1 MMSNKIKFTNSLFR
15 INKMNNKYLTIF
27 VLPLLLMIA
36 GCDLGVKQE
45 YETSDAELIQMII
58 DSDKVDIDISELPE
72 QSQTYLSNDGEY
84 DELGSRYASQLGYEV
99 ERIGKGSKSG
109 RRGDVYF
116 NVEGRKLNPND
127 WGKRGRGFGVGKKED
142 WECFT
147 LEFPV
152 SFNMPDGSLVTVEAD
167 DEENWAEIKTWYET
181 NQDSEERPT
190 MQFPVGILFD
200 EESLVIENQEEMRS
214 AYQECYPK
222 RDGEWSRDRD
232 ETCFYLVYPVTYV
245 MPDGSTISVTS
256 DDEDGWSDLKD
267 WYEENEDSEDKPE
280 LQYPVDIVVETEE
293 GSSTVTINGEEEM
306 ASAKRECY
314 DNWEDG
320 YDQKCFELVYPVT
333 YVMPDGS
340 TISVTSDDED
350 GWSDLKDWYEENE
363 DSEDKPELQY
373 PVDIVVETEE
383 GSSTVTINGEEEMA
397 SAKRECHT
405 EWEEDWDEDDERD
418 CFEYVLPVTFL
429 MPDGSTITV
438 EDEEGWYSLRVWY
451 EENRG
456 YEEEPS
462 IQYPIDI
469 SQETEEGLITVTLT
483 SGEEMEE
490 VYSECYDD

>member
-1 MMSNKIKFTNSLFR
+1 
-15 INKMNNKYLTIF
+15 MNNKYLTIF

-45 YETSDAELIQMII
+45 YEISDAELIQMII
-58 DSDKVDIDISELPE
+58 DADKVDIDISELPE
-72 QSQTYLSNDGEY
+72 QSQTYLNNDGEY

-109 RRGDVYF
+109 RRGDAYF

-127 WGKRGRGFGVGKKED
+127 WGRKGRGFGSDEKED

-152 SFNMPDGSLVTVEAD
+152 SFNMPDGSLVTVESD
-167 DEENWAEIKTWYET
+167 DEESWAEIKAWYET
-181 NQDSEERPT
+181 NRDSEERPT

-222 RDGEWSRDRD
+222 RDGEWSRDGD
-232 ETCFYLVYPVTYV
+232 ETCFYLVFPVIYV

-280 LQYPVDIVVETEE
+280 LQYPVDIIIETEE
-293 GSSTVTINGEEEM
+293 GTSTVTINGEEEM
-306 ASAKRECY
+306 AA
-314 DNWEDG
+314 
-320 YDQKCFELVYPVT
+320 
-333 YVMPDGS
+333 
-340 TISVTSDDED
+340 
-350 GWSDLKDWYEENE
+350 
-363 DSEDKPELQY
+363 
-373 PVDIVVETEE
+373 
-383 GSSTVTINGEEEMA
+383 
-397 SAKRECHT
+397 AKRECHT

-469 SQETEEGLITVTLT
+469 SQETEEGSITVTLT
-483 SGEEMEE
+483 SDGEMEE

>member
-1 MMSNKIKFTNSLFR
+1 
-15 INKMNNKYLTIF
+15 MNNKYLTIF

-36 GCDLGVKQE
+36 GCDLGLKQE
-45 YETSDAELIQMII
+45 YEISDAELIQMII
-58 DSDKVDIDISELPE
+58 DADKVDIDISELPE
-72 QSQTYLSNDGEY
+72 QSQTYLNNDGEY

-109 RRGDVYF
+109 RRGDAYF

-127 WGKRGRGFGVGKKED
+127 WGRKGRGFGSDEKED

-152 SFNMPDGSLVTVEAD
+152 SFNMPDGSLVTVESD
-167 DEENWAEIKTWYET
+167 DEESWAEIKAWYET
-181 NQDSEERPT
+181 NRDSEEKPT
-190 MQFPVGILFD
+190 MQFPVEILFD

-222 RDGEWSRDRD
+222 RDGEWSRDGD
-232 ETCFYLVYPVTYV
+232 ETCFYLVFPVIYV

-280 LQYPVDIVVETEE
+280 LQYPVDIIVETEE
-293 GSSTVTINGEEEM
+293 GTSTVTIN
-306 ASAKRECY
+306 
-314 DNWEDG
+314 N
-320 YDQKCFELVYPVT
+320 Q
-333 YVMPDGS
+333 
-340 TISVTSDDED
+340 
-350 GWSDLKDWYEENE
+350 
-363 DSEDKPELQY
+363 
-373 PVDIVVETEE
+373 
-383 GSSTVTINGEEEMA
+383 EEMA
-397 SAKRECHT
+397 SAKRECHA
-405 EWEEDWDEDDERD
+405 EWEEDWNEDDERE
-418 CFEYVLPVTFL
+418 CFQYVLPVTFL

-451 EENRG
+451 EDNRG

-469 SQETEEGLITVTLT
+469 SQETEEGSITVTLT

>member
-1 MMSNKIKFTNSLFR
+1 
-15 INKMNNKYLTIF
+15 MNNKYLTIF

-58 DSDKVDIDISELPE
+58 DADKVDIDISELPE
-72 QSQTYLSNDGEY
+72 QSQTYLNNDGEY
-84 DELGSRYASQLGYEV
+84 DELGSRYAFQLGYEV

-167 DEENWAEIKTWYET
+167 DEESWAEIKTWYET

-214 AYQECYPK
+214 AYQECFPK
-222 RDGEWSRDRD
+222 RDGEWSRDGD
-232 ETCFYLVYPVTYV
+232 ETCFTLVFPVNYV

-267 WYEENEDSEDKPE
+267 WYEENGDSEDKPE

-306 ASAKRECY
+306 AA
-314 DNWEDG
+314 
-320 YDQKCFELVYPVT
+320 
-333 YVMPDGS
+333 
-340 TISVTSDDED
+340 
-350 GWSDLKDWYEENE
+350 
-363 DSEDKPELQY
+363 
-373 PVDIVVETEE
+373 
-383 GSSTVTINGEEEMA
+383 
-397 SAKRECHT
+397 AKRECHT

-469 SQETEEGLITVTLT
+469 SQETEEGSITVTLT

>member
-1 MMSNKIKFTNSLFR
+1 
-15 INKMNNKYLTIF
+15 MNNKYLTIF

-72 QSQTYLSNDGEY
+72 QSQTYLSNDREY

-167 DEENWAEIKTWYET
+167 DEENWAEIKIWYET

-190 MQFPVGILFD
+190 MQFPIGILFD
-200 EESLVIENQEEMRS
+200 EESLVIEDQEEMRS

-306 ASAKRECY
+306 AA
-314 DNWEDG
+314 
-320 YDQKCFELVYPVT
+320 
-333 YVMPDGS
+333 
-340 TISVTSDDED
+340 
-350 GWSDLKDWYEENE
+350 
-363 DSEDKPELQY
+363 
-373 PVDIVVETEE
+373 
-383 GSSTVTINGEEEMA
+383 
-397 SAKRECHT
+397 AKRECHT

>member
-1 MMSNKIKFTNSLFR
+1 
-15 INKMNNKYLTIF
+15 MNNKYLTIF

-306 ASAKRECY
+306 AA
-314 DNWEDG
+314 
-320 YDQKCFELVYPVT
+320 
-333 YVMPDGS
+333 
-340 TISVTSDDED
+340 
-350 GWSDLKDWYEENE
+350 
-363 DSEDKPELQY
+363 
-373 PVDIVVETEE
+373 
-383 GSSTVTINGEEEMA
+383 
-397 SAKRECHT
+397 AKRECHT

-483 SGEEMEE
+483 RGEEMEE

>member
-1 MMSNKIKFTNSLFR
+1 MMSNKIKFTSSLFR
-15 INKMNNKYLTIF
+15 INKMNDKYLTIF

-293 GSSTVTINGEEEM
+293 GTSTVTINGEEEM
-306 ASAKRECY
+306 AA
-314 DNWEDG
+314 
-320 YDQKCFELVYPVT
+320 
-333 YVMPDGS
+333 
-340 TISVTSDDED
+340 
-350 GWSDLKDWYEENE
+350 
-363 DSEDKPELQY
+363 
-373 PVDIVVETEE
+373 
-383 GSSTVTINGEEEMA
+383 
-397 SAKRECHT
+397 AKRECHT

-462 IQYPIDI
+462 IQYPITI

>member
-1 MMSNKIKFTNSLFR
+1 
-15 INKMNNKYLTIF
+15 MNNKYLTIF

-167 DEENWAEIKTWYET
+167 DEENWAEIKIWYET

-190 MQFPVGILFD
+190 MQFPIGILFD

-232 ETCFYLVYPVTYV
+232 EACFYLVYPVTYV

-256 DDEDGWSDLKD
+256 DDENGWSDLKD

-306 ASAKRECY
+306 AA
-314 DNWEDG
+314 
-320 YDQKCFELVYPVT
+320 
-333 YVMPDGS
+333 
-340 TISVTSDDED
+340 
-350 GWSDLKDWYEENE
+350 
-363 DSEDKPELQY
+363 
-373 PVDIVVETEE
+373 
-383 GSSTVTINGEEEMA
+383 
-397 SAKRECHT
+397 AKRECHT

>member
-1 MMSNKIKFTNSLFR
+1 
-15 INKMNNKYLTIF
+15 MNNKYLTLF
-27 VLPLLLMIA
+27 VVPLLLMIV
-36 GCDLGVKQE
+36 GCDLGEKQE

-58 DSDKVDIDISELPE
+58 DADKVDIDISELPE
-72 QSQTYLSNDGEY
+72 QSRTYLNNDREY
-84 DELGSRYASQLGYEV
+84 DELGTRYASQLGYEV

-109 RRGDVYF
+109 RRGDAYF

-127 WGKRGRGFGVGKKED
+127 WGKRGRGFGVGEKED

-147 LEFPV
+147 LIFPV

-167 DEENWAEIKTWYET
+167 DEESWAGIKAWYET
-181 NQDSEERPT
+181 NQDSEERPI

-200 EESLVIENQEEMRS
+200 EESLVIDNQEEMRS

-232 ETCFYLVYPVTYV
+232 ETCFYLVFPVTYV

-256 DDEDGWSDLKD
+256 DDEDGWSDLKN
-267 WYEENEDSEDKPE
+267 WYEENGDSEDKPE
-280 LQYPVDIVVETEE
+280 LQYPVDIIVETEE

-306 ASAKRECY
+306 AATKR
-314 DNWEDG
+314 G
-320 YDQKCFELVYPVT
+320 
-333 YVMPDGS
+333 
-340 TISVTSDDED
+340 
-350 GWSDLKDWYEENE
+350 
-363 DSEDKPELQY
+363 
-373 PVDIVVETEE
+373 
-383 GSSTVTINGEEEMA
+383 
-397 SAKRECHT
+397 CHT

-429 MPDGSTITV
+429 MPDSSTITV

-451 EENRG
+451 EDNRG

-462 IQYPIDI
+462 IQYPITI

>member
-1 MMSNKIKFTNSLFR
+1 
-15 INKMNNKYLTIF
+15 MNNKYLTIF

-72 QSQTYLSNDGEY
+72 QSQTYLCNDGEY
-84 DELGSRYASQLGYEV
+84 DELGSRYASHLGYEV

-167 DEENWAEIKTWYET
+167 DEENWAEIKIWYET

-190 MQFPVGILFD
+190 MQFPIGILFD

-293 GSSTVTINGEEEM
+293 GTSTVTINGEEEM
-306 ASAKRECY
+306 AA
-314 DNWEDG
+314 
-320 YDQKCFELVYPVT
+320 
-333 YVMPDGS
+333 
-340 TISVTSDDED
+340 
-350 GWSDLKDWYEENE
+350 
-363 DSEDKPELQY
+363 
-373 PVDIVVETEE
+373 
-383 GSSTVTINGEEEMA
+383 
-397 SAKRECHT
+397 AKRECHT

-462 IQYPIDI
+462 IQYPITI

>member
-1 MMSNKIKFTNSLFR
+1 
-15 INKMNNKYLTIF
+15 MNNKYLTIF

-109 RRGDVYF
+109 RRGEVYF

-293 GSSTVTINGEEEM
+293 GTSTVTINGEEEM
-306 ASAKRECY
+306 AA
-314 DNWEDG
+314 
-320 YDQKCFELVYPVT
+320 
-333 YVMPDGS
+333 
-340 TISVTSDDED
+340 
-350 GWSDLKDWYEENE
+350 
-363 DSEDKPELQY
+363 
-373 PVDIVVETEE
+373 
-383 GSSTVTINGEEEMA
+383 
-397 SAKRECHT
+397 AKRECHT

>member
-1 MMSNKIKFTNSLFR
+1 
-15 INKMNNKYLTIF
+15 
-27 VLPLLLMIA
+27 
-36 GCDLGVKQE
+36 
-45 YETSDAELIQMII
+45 
-58 DSDKVDIDISELPE
+58 
-72 QSQTYLSNDGEY
+72 
-84 DELGSRYASQLGYEV
+84 
-99 ERIGKGSKSG
+99 
-109 RRGDVYF
+109 
-116 NVEGRKLNPND
+116 
-127 WGKRGRGFGVGKKED
+127 
-142 WECFT
+142 
-147 LEFPV
+147 
-152 SFNMPDGSLVTVEAD
+152 
-167 DEENWAEIKTWYET
+167 
-181 NQDSEERPT
+181 
-190 MQFPVGILFD
+190 
-200 EESLVIENQEEMRS
+200 
-214 AYQECYPK
+214 
-222 RDGEWSRDRD
+222 
-232 ETCFYLVYPVTYV
+232 
-245 MPDGSTISVTS
+245 
-256 DDEDGWSDLKD
+256 
-267 WYEENEDSEDKPE
+267 
-280 LQYPVDIVVETEE
+280 
-293 GSSTVTINGEEEM
+293 M

-397 SAKRECHT
+397 AAKRECHT

>member
-1 MMSNKIKFTNSLFR
+1 MK
-15 INKMNNKYLTIF
+15 NKYLTIF

-45 YETSDAELIQMII
+45 YEISDAELIQMII
-58 DSDKVDIDISELPE
+58 DADKVDIDISELPE
-72 QSQTYLSNDGEY
+72 QSQTYLNNDGEY

-109 RRGDVYF
+109 RRGDAYF

-127 WGKRGRGFGVGKKED
+127 WGRKGRGFGSDEKED

-152 SFNMPDGSLVTVEAD
+152 SFNMPDGSLVTVESD
-167 DEENWAEIKTWYET
+167 DEESWAEIKAWYET
-181 NQDSEERPT
+181 NRDSEERPT

-222 RDGEWSRDRD
+222 RDGEWSRDED
-232 ETCFYLVYPVTYV
+232 ETCFYLVFPVIYV

-280 LQYPVDIVVETEE
+280 LQYPVDIIVETEE
-293 GSSTVTINGEEEM
+293 GTSTVTIN
-306 ASAKRECY
+306 
-314 DNWEDG
+314 N
-320 YDQKCFELVYPVT
+320 Q
-333 YVMPDGS
+333 
-340 TISVTSDDED
+340 
-350 GWSDLKDWYEENE
+350 
-363 DSEDKPELQY
+363 
-373 PVDIVVETEE
+373 
-383 GSSTVTINGEEEMA
+383 EEMA
-397 SAKRECHT
+397 SAKRECHA
-405 EWEEDWDEDDERD
+405 EWEEDWNEDDERE
-418 CFEYVLPVTFL
+418 CFQYVLPVTFL

-451 EENRG
+451 EDNRG

-469 SQETEEGLITVTLT
+469 SQETEEGSITVTLT

>member
-1 MMSNKIKFTNSLFR
+1 
-15 INKMNNKYLTIF
+15 MNNKYLTIF

-127 WGKRGRGFGVGKKED
+127 WGKRGRGVGVGKKED

-200 EESLVIENQEEMRS
+200 EESLIIENQEEMRS

-306 ASAKRECY
+306 AA
-314 DNWEDG
+314 
-320 YDQKCFELVYPVT
+320 
-333 YVMPDGS
+333 
-340 TISVTSDDED
+340 
-350 GWSDLKDWYEENE
+350 
-363 DSEDKPELQY
+363 
-373 PVDIVVETEE
+373 
-383 GSSTVTINGEEEMA
+383 
-397 SAKRECHT
+397 AKRECHT

>member
-1 MMSNKIKFTNSLFR
+1 MMINKIKFRNSWFR

-36 GCDLGVKQE
+36 GCDLGVRQE

-306 ASAKRECY
+306 AA
-314 DNWEDG
+314 
-320 YDQKCFELVYPVT
+320 
-333 YVMPDGS
+333 
-340 TISVTSDDED
+340 
-350 GWSDLKDWYEENE
+350 
-363 DSEDKPELQY
+363 
-373 PVDIVVETEE
+373 
-383 GSSTVTINGEEEMA
+383 
-397 SAKRECHT
+397 AKRECHT

>member
-1 MMSNKIKFTNSLFR
+1 
-15 INKMNNKYLTIF
+15 MNNKYLTIF

-127 WGKRGRGFGVGKKED
+127 WGKRGRGFGVGEKED

-306 ASAKRECY
+306 AA
-314 DNWEDG
+314 
-320 YDQKCFELVYPVT
+320 
-333 YVMPDGS
+333 
-340 TISVTSDDED
+340 
-350 GWSDLKDWYEENE
+350 
-363 DSEDKPELQY
+363 
-373 PVDIVVETEE
+373 
-383 GSSTVTINGEEEMA
+383 
-397 SAKRECHT
+397 AKRECHT

>member
-1 MMSNKIKFTNSLFR
+1 
-15 INKMNNKYLTIF
+15 MNNKYLTIF

-167 DEENWAEIKTWYET
+167 DEENWAEIKIWYET

-190 MQFPVGILFD
+190 MQFPVGILID

-306 ASAKRECY
+306 AA
-314 DNWEDG
+314 
-320 YDQKCFELVYPVT
+320 
-333 YVMPDGS
+333 
-340 TISVTSDDED
+340 
-350 GWSDLKDWYEENE
+350 
-363 DSEDKPELQY
+363 
-373 PVDIVVETEE
+373 
-383 GSSTVTINGEEEMA
+383 
-397 SAKRECHT
+397 AKRECHT

-438 EDEEGWYSLRVWY
+438 ENEEGWYSLRVWY

>member
-1 MMSNKIKFTNSLFR
+1 
-15 INKMNNKYLTIF
+15 
-27 VLPLLLMIA
+27 
-36 GCDLGVKQE
+36 
-45 YETSDAELIQMII
+45 
-58 DSDKVDIDISELPE
+58 
-72 QSQTYLSNDGEY
+72 
-84 DELGSRYASQLGYEV
+84 
-99 ERIGKGSKSG
+99 
-109 RRGDVYF
+109 
-116 NVEGRKLNPND
+116 
-127 WGKRGRGFGVGKKED
+127 
-142 WECFT
+142 
-147 LEFPV
+147 
-152 SFNMPDGSLVTVEAD
+152 
-167 DEENWAEIKTWYET
+167 
-181 NQDSEERPT
+181 

-306 ASAKRECY
+306 A
-314 DNWEDG
+314 
-320 YDQKCFELVYPVT
+320 
-333 YVMPDGS
+333 
-340 TISVTSDDED
+340 
-350 GWSDLKDWYEENE
+350 
-363 DSEDKPELQY
+363 
-373 PVDIVVETEE
+373 
-383 GSSTVTINGEEEMA
+383 A
-397 SAKRECHT
+397 SKRECHT
-405 EWEEDWDEDDERD
+405 EWEEDWDEDDERN

>member
-1 MMSNKIKFTNSLFR
+1 
-15 INKMNNKYLTIF
+15 MNNKYLTIF

-72 QSQTYLSNDGEY
+72 QSQTYLSNDREY

-167 DEENWAEIKTWYET
+167 DEENWAEIKIWYET

-190 MQFPVGILFD
+190 MQFPIGILFD

-306 ASAKRECY
+306 AA
-314 DNWEDG
+314 
-320 YDQKCFELVYPVT
+320 
-333 YVMPDGS
+333 
-340 TISVTSDDED
+340 
-350 GWSDLKDWYEENE
+350 
-363 DSEDKPELQY
+363 
-373 PVDIVVETEE
+373 
-383 GSSTVTINGEEEMA
+383 
-397 SAKRECHT
+397 AKRECHT

>member
-1 MMSNKIKFTNSLFR
+1 
-15 INKMNNKYLTIF
+15 MNNKYLTIF

-306 ASAKRECY
+306 AA
-314 DNWEDG
+314 
-320 YDQKCFELVYPVT
+320 
-333 YVMPDGS
+333 
-340 TISVTSDDED
+340 
-350 GWSDLKDWYEENE
+350 
-363 DSEDKPELQY
+363 
-373 PVDIVVETEE
+373 
-383 GSSTVTINGEEEMA
+383 
-397 SAKRECHT
+397 AKRECHT

-438 EDEEGWYSLRVWY
+438 EDEEGWYLLREWY
-451 EENRG
+451 EENRE
-456 YEEEPS
+456 YEGEPD

-469 SQETEEGLITVTLT
+469 SQETEEGFITVTLA

-490 VYSECYDD
+490 VYSECYDDLKGKKN

>member
-1 MMSNKIKFTNSLFR
+1 
-15 INKMNNKYLTIF
+15 MNNKYLTIF

-293 GSSTVTINGEEEM
+293 GTSTVTINGEEEM
-306 ASAKRECY
+306 AA
-314 DNWEDG
+314 
-320 YDQKCFELVYPVT
+320 
-333 YVMPDGS
+333 
-340 TISVTSDDED
+340 
-350 GWSDLKDWYEENE
+350 
-363 DSEDKPELQY
+363 
-373 PVDIVVETEE
+373 
-383 GSSTVTINGEEEMA
+383 
-397 SAKRECHT
+397 AKRECHT

>member
-1 MMSNKIKFTNSLFR
+1 
-15 INKMNNKYLTIF
+15 MNNKYLTIF

-109 RRGDVYF
+109 RRGEVYF

-306 ASAKRECY
+306 AA
-314 DNWEDG
+314 
-320 YDQKCFELVYPVT
+320 
-333 YVMPDGS
+333 
-340 TISVTSDDED
+340 
-350 GWSDLKDWYEENE
+350 
-363 DSEDKPELQY
+363 
-373 PVDIVVETEE
+373 
-383 GSSTVTINGEEEMA
+383 
-397 SAKRECHT
+397 AKRECHT

-462 IQYPIDI
+462 IQYPITI

>member
-1 MMSNKIKFTNSLFR
+1 
-15 INKMNNKYLTIF
+15 MNNKYLTIF

-232 ETCFYLVYPVTYV
+232 EACFYLVYPVTYV

-306 ASAKRECY
+306 AA
-314 DNWEDG
+314 
-320 YDQKCFELVYPVT
+320 
-333 YVMPDGS
+333 
-340 TISVTSDDED
+340 
-350 GWSDLKDWYEENE
+350 
-363 DSEDKPELQY
+363 
-373 PVDIVVETEE
+373 
-383 GSSTVTINGEEEMA
+383 
-397 SAKRECHT
+397 AKRECHT

-438 EDEEGWYSLRVWY
+438 EDEEGWYLLREWY
-451 EENRG
+451 EENRE
-456 YEEEPS
+456 YEGEPD

-469 SQETEEGLITVTLT
+469 SQETEEGFITITLS

-490 VYSECYDD
+490 IYSECYDE

>member
-1 MMSNKIKFTNSLFR
+1 
-15 INKMNNKYLTIF
+15 MNNKYLTIF

-306 ASAKRECY
+306 AA
-314 DNWEDG
+314 
-320 YDQKCFELVYPVT
+320 
-333 YVMPDGS
+333 
-340 TISVTSDDED
+340 
-350 GWSDLKDWYEENE
+350 
-363 DSEDKPELQY
+363 
-373 PVDIVVETEE
+373 
-383 GSSTVTINGEEEMA
+383 
-397 SAKRECHT
+397 AKRECHT
-405 EWEEDWDEDDERD
+405 EWEEDWDEDHERD

-438 EDEEGWYSLRVWY
+438 EDEEGWYLLREWY
-451 EENRG
+451 EENRE
-456 YEEEPS
+456 YEGEPD
-462 IQYPIDI
+462 IQYPINI
-469 SQETEEGLITVTLT
+469 SQETEEGFITVTLS

-490 VYSECYDD
+490 IYSECYDE

>member
-1 MMSNKIKFTNSLFR
+1 
-15 INKMNNKYLTIF
+15 MNNKYLTIF

-58 DSDKVDIDISELPE
+58 DADKVDIDISELPE

-127 WGKRGRGFGVGKKED
+127 WGKRGRGFGVGEKED

-147 LEFPV
+147 LVFPV

-256 DDEDGWSDLKD
+256 DDEDGWSDLKN
-267 WYEENEDSEDKPE
+267 WYEENGDSEDKPE

-293 GSSTVTINGEEEM
+293 GSSTVTINDEEDM
-306 ASAKRECY
+306 AA
-314 DNWEDG
+314 
-320 YDQKCFELVYPVT
+320 
-333 YVMPDGS
+333 
-340 TISVTSDDED
+340 
-350 GWSDLKDWYEENE
+350 
-363 DSEDKPELQY
+363 
-373 PVDIVVETEE
+373 
-383 GSSTVTINGEEEMA
+383 
-397 SAKRECHT
+397 AKRECHT

-429 MPDGSTITV
+429 MPDSSTITV
-438 EDEEGWYSLRVWY
+438 EDEEGWYLLREWY
-451 EENRG
+451 EENRE
-456 YEEEPS
+456 YEGEPD

-469 SQETEEGLITVTLT
+469 SLETEEGFITVTLS

-490 VYSECYDD
+490 IYSECYDE

>member
-1 MMSNKIKFTNSLFR
+1 MK
-15 INKMNNKYLTIF
+15 NKYLTTF

-45 YETSDAELIQMII
+45 YEISDAELIQMII
-58 DSDKVDIDISELPE
+58 DADKVDIDISELPE
-72 QSQTYLSNDGEY
+72 QSQTYLNNDGEY

-109 RRGDVYF
+109 RRGDAYF

-127 WGKRGRGFGVGKKED
+127 WGRKGRGFGSDEKED

-152 SFNMPDGSLVTVEAD
+152 SFNMPDGSLVTVESD
-167 DEENWAEIKTWYET
+167 DEESWAEIKAWYET
-181 NQDSEERPT
+181 NRDSEEKPT
-190 MQFPVGILFD
+190 MQFPVEILFD

-222 RDGEWSRDRD
+222 RDGEWSRDGD
-232 ETCFYLVYPVTYV
+232 ETCFYLVFPVIYV

-280 LQYPVDIVVETEE
+280 LQYPVDIIVETEE
-293 GSSTVTINGEEEM
+293 GTSTVTINNQEEM
-306 ASAKRECY
+306 AA
-314 DNWEDG
+314 
-320 YDQKCFELVYPVT
+320 
-333 YVMPDGS
+333 
-340 TISVTSDDED
+340 
-350 GWSDLKDWYEENE
+350 
-363 DSEDKPELQY
+363 
-373 PVDIVVETEE
+373 
-383 GSSTVTINGEEEMA
+383 
-397 SAKRECHT
+397 AKRECHA
-405 EWEEDWDEDDERD
+405 EWGEDWDEDDERE
-418 CFEYVLPVTFL
+418 CFQYVLPVTFL

-451 EENRG
+451 EDNRA

-469 SQETEEGLITVTLT
+469 SQETEEGSITVTLT

>member
-1 MMSNKIKFTNSLFR
+1 
-15 INKMNNKYLTIF
+15 MNNKYLTIF

-72 QSQTYLSNDGEY
+72 QSQTYLSNDVEY

-190 MQFPVGILFD
+190 MQFPIGILFD
-200 EESLVIENQEEMRS
+200 EESLVIESQEEMRS

-232 ETCFYLVYPVTYV
+232 EACFYLVYPVTYV

-306 ASAKRECY
+306 AA
-314 DNWEDG
+314 
-320 YDQKCFELVYPVT
+320 
-333 YVMPDGS
+333 
-340 TISVTSDDED
+340 
-350 GWSDLKDWYEENE
+350 
-363 DSEDKPELQY
+363 
-373 PVDIVVETEE
+373 
-383 GSSTVTINGEEEMA
+383 
-397 SAKRECHT
+397 AKRECHT

>member
-1 MMSNKIKFTNSLFR
+1 
-15 INKMNNKYLTIF
+15 MNNKYLTIF

-306 ASAKRECY
+306 AA
-314 DNWEDG
+314 
-320 YDQKCFELVYPVT
+320 
-333 YVMPDGS
+333 
-340 TISVTSDDED
+340 
-350 GWSDLKDWYEENE
+350 
-363 DSEDKPELQY
+363 
-373 PVDIVVETEE
+373 
-383 GSSTVTINGEEEMA
+383 
-397 SAKRECHT
+397 AKRECHT

-483 SGEEMEE
+483 SGEEMED

>member
-1 MMSNKIKFTNSLFR
+1 
-15 INKMNNKYLTIF
+15 MNNKYLTIF

-200 EESLVIENQEEMRS
+200 EESLIIENQEEMRS

-306 ASAKRECY
+306 AA
-314 DNWEDG
+314 
-320 YDQKCFELVYPVT
+320 
-333 YVMPDGS
+333 
-340 TISVTSDDED
+340 
-350 GWSDLKDWYEENE
+350 
-363 DSEDKPELQY
+363 
-373 PVDIVVETEE
+373 
-383 GSSTVTINGEEEMA
+383 
-397 SAKRECHT
+397 AKRECHT

-469 SQETEEGLITVTLT
+469 SQETEEGLIIVTLT

>member
-1 MMSNKIKFTNSLFR
+1 MMSNKIKFTSSLFR
-15 INKMNNKYLTIF
+15 INKMNDKYLTIF

-58 DSDKVDIDISELPE
+58 DADKVDIDISELPE
-72 QSQTYLSNDGEY
+72 QSQTYLNNDGEY

-293 GSSTVTINGEEEM
+293 GTSTVTINGEEEM
-306 ASAKRECY
+306 AA
-314 DNWEDG
+314 
-320 YDQKCFELVYPVT
+320 
-333 YVMPDGS
+333 
-340 TISVTSDDED
+340 
-350 GWSDLKDWYEENE
+350 
-363 DSEDKPELQY
+363 
-373 PVDIVVETEE
+373 
-383 GSSTVTINGEEEMA
+383 
-397 SAKRECHT
+397 AKRECHT

-462 IQYPIDI
+462 IQYPITI